1 MFEVTGAP
9 DRRPPEWLVPAPFH
23 DTDLGVL
30 RTGKEA
36 QINLIERSPATSHA
50 AGQASILLAEKRYM
64 PRNVKNKGEL
74 EAMGVQKASAFRN
87 DSAYREGRQFR
98 KSRDRRAV
106 ERMSAH
112 GKRLMQARWT
122 SHEHEVMEILW
133 HVGLR
138 CPFPVGYSD
147 DVFLMEYVGD
157 RGGAA
162 PHLARARLDAVQLQS
177 AYDQLVEGLF
187 TMTAAGWVHGDLS
200 AFNLLWWHDELWF
213 IDLPQAMEIA
223 ANPQG
228 LNFLHRDV
236 LNVCAW
242 FSQRGLEVDGE
253 ALFAE
258 LLVVL

>member
-1 MFEVTGAP
+1 MNDIASGA
-9 DRRPPEWLVPAPFH
+9 DRRPPEWLIAAPYE

-36 QINLIERSPATSHA
+36 QINLVERTATSNHH
-50 AGQASILLAEKRYM
+50 AGQTSILLAEKRYM

-87 DSAYREGRQFR
+87 DAAYREGRQFR
-98 KSRDRRAV
+98 KTRDRRAV

-122 SHEHEVMEILW
+122 SHEHGVMQTLW
-133 HVGLR
+133 QVGLR
-138 CPFPVGYSD
+138 CPYPVGYSD
-147 DVFLMEYVGD
+147 DVFLMQYVGD
-157 RGGAA
+157 RDGAA
-162 PHLARARLDAVQLQS
+162 PHLARARLDPAQLQL

-187 TMTAAGWVHGDLS
+187 TMTAAGWIHGDLS
-200 AFNLLWWHDELWF
+200 AFNLLWWRDELWF

-223 ANPQG
+223 TNPQG

-242 FSQRGLEVDGE
+242 FSQRGLDVDGE

-258 LLVVL
+258 LLVVV

>member
-1 MFEVTGAP
+1 MTEMADRA
-9 DRRPPEWLVPAPFH
+9 DRRPPEWLIPAPFH

-36 QINLIERSPATSHA
+36 QINLIERTATTEHPGA
-50 AGQASILLAEKRYM
+50 RPSILLAQKRYM

-87 DSAYREGRQFR
+87 DAAYREGRQFR
-98 KSRDRRAV
+98 KTRDRRAV

-122 SHEHEVMEILW
+122 SHEHDVMAVLW
-133 HVGLR
+133 QAGLR
-138 CPFPVGYSD
+138 CPYPVGYSD
-147 DVFLMEYVGD
+147 DVFVMEYIGD
-157 RGGAA
+157 SDGAA
-162 PHLARARLDAVQLQS
+162 PHLARARLDPTELAA
-177 AYDQLVEGLF
+177 AYEQLVEGLF

-200 AFNLLWWHDELWF
+200 AFNLLWWEGELWF

-228 LNFLHRDV
+228 LNFVHRDV
-236 LNVCAW
+236 LNVCSW
-242 FSQRGLEVDGE
+242 FGQRGLDVDGE

-258 LLVVL
+258 LLVVV